1 MAGTTVDDRIDGLPL
16 ILKSYDDA
24 FKNHGVEVPM
34 MVLNANRGRDKWTV
48 VKELGGDKAEEIYRD
63 FIGYLKDN
71 TGKIREM
78 DGASTAFS
86 ELKAENVYVVVST
99 GFPVEVAEPLVD
111 QMGWVRDGL
120 VDSWTCSEL
129 VGASRPD
136 PAMILD
142 SMKKYMV
149 SDPRAVIKID
159 DTVKGVEEGLNAKT
173 YTIAVL
179 TGTQNIQMLDAS
191 GPDMILRSV
200 KEVQGHLRKKE
211 MI

>member
-1 MAGTTVDDRIDGLPL
+1 
-16 ILKSYDDA
+16 
-24 FKNHGVEVPM
+24 
-34 MVLNANRGRDKWTV
+34 
-48 VKELGGDKAEEIYRD
+48 
-63 FIGYLKDN
+63 
-71 TGKIREM
+71 
-78 DGASTAFS
+78 
-86 ELKAENVYVVVST
+86 
-99 GFPVEVAEPLVD
+99 
-111 QMGWVRDGL
+111 
-120 VDSWTCSEL
+120 
-129 VGASRPD
+129 
-136 PAMILD
+136 
-142 SMKKYMV
+142 MKKYMV